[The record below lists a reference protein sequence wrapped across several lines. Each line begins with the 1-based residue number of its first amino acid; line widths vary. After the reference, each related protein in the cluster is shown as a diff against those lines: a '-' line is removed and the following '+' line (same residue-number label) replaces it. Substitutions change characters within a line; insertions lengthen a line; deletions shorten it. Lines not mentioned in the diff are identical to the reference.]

1 MKETMRRSAQREEI
15 ARPGSSKPESDG
27 PRPRRRRRRV
37 WLFVLLS
44 MAVLGLIALVLVRQL
59 GSVRHDLVE
68 ARIAMERGRNE
79 LVDGDAAA
87 AVASF
92 ERGRLLFQRG
102 ADGAGGPLLDAVSW
116 LPVAGRTTDAINA
129 IAGAGVSTAEAARV
143 LAAALAD
150 TPGGLAGLAPTNG
163 GLSLDRFPS
172 LAKAAGEADAL
183 MVDAVSR
190 LDEAPRT
197 LLLGPVAS
205 ARRDAEAELAELR
218 DKVHAASLLLQ
229 SLPGFLG
236 AEGPRRYFVGPQ
248 NPAELRGTGGLI
260 GAYSILTIDE
270 GHFRFEPFEPIQSLP
285 TPAGEVPAPN
295 DDYATNYEPFRG
307 GDRFWTAINVMPDFP
322 SVAQAILSSY
332 EASTHERLDGVIL
345 ADPFALAAL
354 LRATGPVEL
363 PGYGIRIDARDVVPF
378 TTNEA
383 YSVLTDPEARKRV
396 LGDVARAAFGQFIA
410 QPSPDLAD
418 LELLLQAS
426 SDRHILVYSS
436 DPTMQ
441 EGLAATPVAGTL
453 TPAGADDDLLSIIV
467 NSAAGSKVDFYQGAR
482 HPADGE
488 PPRGRVGRRD
498 RRPGPSQSCAD
509 IRAAHVHPRTLPP
522 KEGGRAGW
530 AHPRLAERRRERR
543 VDQPLLRHRL
553 RPRGRAD
560 GWSPDPSEIEGGSGG
575 ALLPGVSPRSR
586 PGRRDRSDSPGPSP
600 TLGRGTAPAA
610 STTSRS
616 RIRSRSVRPMSA
628 TTIQPPEGMNIVSAS
643 GPLQIVD
650 GAAVYE
656 GTPGAR
662 LDLEVAFAPP
672 TAVRLWR
679 NVTRSLTSTIFEI

>member
-1 MKETMRRSAQREEI
+1 MM
-15 ARPGSSKPESDG
+15 
-27 PRPRRRRRRV
+27 
-37 WLFVLLS
+37 
-44 MAVLGLIALVLVRQL
+44 
-59 GSVRHDLVE
+59 
-68 ARIAMERGRNE
+68 
-79 LVDGDAAA
+79 
-87 AVASF
+87 
-92 ERGRLLFQRG
+92 
-102 ADGAGGPLLDAVSW
+102 
-116 LPVAGRTTDAINA
+116 
-129 IAGAGVSTAEAARV
+129 
-143 LAAALAD
+143 
-150 TPGGLAGLAPTNG
+150 
-163 GLSLDRFPS
+163 
-172 LAKAAGEADAL
+172 
-183 MVDAVSR
+183 DAVSR

-205 ARRDAEAELAELR
+205 ARRDAAAELAELR

-229 SLPGFLG
+229 SLPRFLG
-236 AEGPRRYFVGPQ
+236 ADGPRRYFVGPQ

-285 TPAGEVPAPN
+285 TPVGEVPAPN
-295 DDYATNYEPFRG
+295 DDYATNYESFRG

-345 ADPFALAAL
+345 ADPFALSSL

-363 PGYGIRIDARDVVPF
+363 PGYGIRINAHDVVPF

-410 QPSPDLAD
+410 QPSPSLAD

-453 TPAGADDDLLSIIV
+453 TPAGADGDLLSVIV
-467 NSAAGSKVDFYQGAR
+467 NSAAGSKVDFYQER
-482 HPADGE
+482 
-488 PPRGRVGRRD
+488 
-498 RRPGPSQSCAD
+498 D
-509 IRAAHVHPRTLPP
+509 IRQTVSLHEDGSAAATVDLDLRNHAPTSGQPTYILGPFHPK
-522 KEGGRAGW
+522 KEDGQVGPVLDSLNAGESV
-530 AHPRLAERRRERR
+530 ALINLYCGTDCVPVDAQMDGAAIPARSR
-543 VDQPLLRHRL
+543 VDLGVRYFQEYLPIQAGEARSLRFAWTE
-553 RPRGRAD
+553 PTA
-560 GWSPDPSEIEGGSGG
+560 WEGNSSGG
-575 ALLPGVSPRSR
+575 VYHLTFANQI
-586 PGRRDRSDSPGPSP
+586 
-600 TLGRGTAPAA
+600 T
-610 STTSRS
+610 
-616 RIRSRSVRPMSA
+616 VRP
-628 TTIQPPEGMNIVSAS
+628 THVRITIQPPEGMNIVSAS
-643 GPLQIVD
+643 GPLQIID

>member
-1 MKETMRRSAQREEI
+1 MRRSAQREEI

-27 PRPRRRRRRV
+27 PRPGPRRRRV
-37 WLFVLLS
+37 WVFVLLS

-59 GSVRHDLVE
+59 GSVRHNLVE

-116 LPVAGRTTDAINA
+116 LPVAGRTTDAISA
-129 IAGAGVSTAEAARV
+129 IAGAGVSTADAARV

-163 GLSLDRFPS
+163 RLSLERFPS
-172 LAKAAGEADAL
+172 LAKAAGEADTL

-205 ARRDAEAELAELR
+205 ARRDAAAELAELR

-229 SLPGFLG
+229 SLPRFLG
-236 AEGPRRYFVGPQ
+236 ADGPRRYFVGPQ

-285 TPAGEVPAPN
+285 TPVGEVPAPN
-295 DDYATNYEPFRG
+295 DDYATNYESFRG

-345 ADPFALAAL
+345 ADPFALSSL

-363 PGYGIRIDARDVVPF
+363 PGYGIRIDAHDVVPF

-410 QPSPDLAD
+410 QPSPSLAD

-453 TPAGADDDLLSIIV
+453 TPAGADGDLLSVIV
-467 NSAAGSKVDFYQGAR
+467 NSAAGSKVDFYQER
-482 HPADGE
+482 
-488 PPRGRVGRRD
+488 
-498 RRPGPSQSCAD
+498 D
-509 IRAAHVHPRTLPP
+509 IRQTVSLHEDGSAAATVDLDLRNHAPTSGQPTYILGPFHPKKEDGQVGPVLDSLNAGESVALINLYCGTDCVPVDAQMDGAAIPARSRVDLGVRYFQEYLPI
-522 KEGGRAGW
+522 RAGE
-530 AHPRLAERRRERR
+530 ARS
-543 VDQPLLRHRL
+543 LRFAWTE
-553 RPRGRAD
+553 PNA
-560 GWSPDPSEIEGGSGG
+560 WEGNSSGG
-575 ALLPGVSPRSR
+575 VYHLTFANQI
-586 PGRRDRSDSPGPSP
+586 
-600 TLGRGTAPAA
+600 T
-610 STTSRS
+610 
-616 RIRSRSVRPMSA
+616 VRP
-628 TTIQPPEGMNIVSAS
+628 THVRITIQPPEGMNIVSAS
-643 GPLQIVD
+643 GPLQIID

>member
-1 MKETMRRSAQREEI
+1 MRRSAQREEI

-27 PRPRRRRRRV
+27 PRPGPRRRRV
-37 WLFVLLS
+37 WVFVLLS
-44 MAVLGLIALVLVRQL
+44 MVVLGLIALVLVHQL
-59 GSVRHDLVE
+59 GSVRHNLVE

-116 LPVAGRTTDAINA
+116 LPVAGRTTDAISA
-129 IAGAGVSTAEAARV
+129 IAGAGVSTADAARV

-163 GLSLDRFPS
+163 RLSLERFPS
-172 LAKAAGEADAL
+172 LAKAAGEADTL

-205 ARRDAEAELAELR
+205 ARRDAAAELAELR

-229 SLPGFLG
+229 SLPRFLG
-236 AEGPRRYFVGPQ
+236 ADGPRRYFVGPQ

-285 TPAGEVPAPN
+285 TPVGEVPAPN
-295 DDYATNYEPFRG
+295 DDYATNYESFRG

-345 ADPFALAAL
+345 ADPFALSSL

-363 PGYGIRIDARDVVPF
+363 PGYGIRIDAHDVVPF

-410 QPSPDLAD
+410 QPSPSLAD

-453 TPAGADDDLLSIIV
+453 TPAGADGDLLSVIV
-467 NSAAGSKVDFYQGAR
+467 NSAAGSKVDFYQERDIIQTVSLHEDGSAAATVDLDLRNHAPTSGQPTYILGPFHPKKEDGQVGPVLDSLNAGESVALINLYCGTDCVPVDAQMDGAPI
-482 HPADGE
+482 PA
-488 PPRGRVGRRD
+488 RSRVDLGVRYFQEYL
-498 RRPGPSQSCAD
+498 P
-509 IRAAHVHPRTLPP
+509 IRAGEARSLRFAWTEPNAW
-522 KEGGRAGW
+522 EGN
-530 AHPRLAERRRERR
+530 
-543 VDQPLLRHRL
+543 
-553 RPRGRAD
+553 
-560 GWSPDPSEIEGGSGG
+560 SSGG
-575 ALLPGVSPRSR
+575 VYHLTFANQI
-586 PGRRDRSDSPGPSP
+586 
-600 TLGRGTAPAA
+600 T
-610 STTSRS
+610 
-616 RIRSRSVRPMSA
+616 VRP
-628 TTIQPPEGMNIVSAS
+628 THVRITIQPPEGMNIVSAS
-643 GPLQIVD
+643 GPLQIID

>member
-1 MKETMRRSAQREEI
+1 MRRSAQREEI

-27 PRPRRRRRRV
+27 PRPGRRRRRV

-44 MAVLGLIALVLVRQL
+44 MVVLGLIALVLVHQL
-59 GSVRHDLVE
+59 GSVRHNLVE

-116 LPVAGRTTDAINA
+116 LPVAGRTTDAISA
-129 IAGAGVSTAEAARV
+129 IAGAGVSTADAARV

-163 GLSLDRFPS
+163 RLSLERFPS
-172 LAKAAGEADAL
+172 LAKAAGEADTL

-205 ARRDAEAELAELR
+205 ARRDAAAELAELR

-229 SLPGFLG
+229 SLPRFLG
-236 AEGPRRYFVGPQ
+236 ADGPRRYFVGPQ

-285 TPAGEVPAPN
+285 TPVGEVPAPN
-295 DDYATNYEPFRG
+295 DDYATNYESFRG

-345 ADPFALAAL
+345 ADPFALSSL

-363 PGYGIRIDARDVVPF
+363 PGYGIRIDAHDVVPF

-410 QPSPDLAD
+410 QPSPSLAD

-441 EGLAATPVAGTL
+441 EGLAATAVAGTL
-453 TPAGADDDLLSIIV
+453 TPAGADGDLLSVIV
-467 NSAAGSKVDFYQGAR
+467 NSAAGSKVDFYQERDIIQTVSLHEDGSAAATVDLDLRNHAPTSGQPTYILGPFHPKKEDGQVGPVLDSLNAGESVALINLYCGTDCVPVDAQMDGAPI
-482 HPADGE
+482 PA
-488 PPRGRVGRRD
+488 RSRVDLGVRYFQEYL
-498 RRPGPSQSCAD
+498 P
-509 IRAAHVHPRTLPP
+509 IRAGEARSLRFAWTEPNAW
-522 KEGGRAGW
+522 EGN
-530 AHPRLAERRRERR
+530 
-543 VDQPLLRHRL
+543 
-553 RPRGRAD
+553 
-560 GWSPDPSEIEGGSGG
+560 SSGG
-575 ALLPGVSPRSR
+575 VSYSSRIRWSRPAAESTPSRANSASGVSPR
-586 PGRRDRSDSPGPSP
+586 
-600 TLGRGTAPAA
+600 A
-610 STTSRS
+610 S
-616 RIRSRSVRPMSA
+616 
-628 TTIQPPEGMNIVSAS
+628 
-643 GPLQIVD
+643 
-650 GAAVYE
+650 
-656 GTPGAR
+656 
-662 LDLEVAFAPP
+662 
-672 TAVRLWR
+672 W
-679 NVTRSLTSTIFEI
+679 